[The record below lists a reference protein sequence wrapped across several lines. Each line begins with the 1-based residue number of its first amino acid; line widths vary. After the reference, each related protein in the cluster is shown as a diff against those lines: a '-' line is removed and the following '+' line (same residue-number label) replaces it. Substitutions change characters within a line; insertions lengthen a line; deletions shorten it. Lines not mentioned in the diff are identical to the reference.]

1 MDVMDGKL
9 KRTIADPKKCVK
21 RYGVQ
26 MAKKLRLRL
35 DALEAAESLADFWP
49 PYSGPERCHE
59 LKADLSGTYSMDAK
73 QPYRLLFRPTD
84 DVSSLMDADIN
95 NGKCYWA
102 TIKTITLVSVKDT
115 HD

>member
-1 MDVMDGKL
+1 MDGKL
-9 KRTIADPKKCVK
+9 KRTIVDPKKCSK

-59 LKADLSGTYSMDAK
+59 LKADLSGIYSMDAK
-73 QPYRLLFRPTD
+73 HPFRLLFRPVD
-84 DVSSLMDADIN
+84 DDSSLSDVDHRC
-95 NGKCYWA
+95 GKDYWE
-102 TIKTITLVSVKDT
+102 TIKAVILMKIEDT

>member
-1 MDVMDGKL
+1 MDSKL
-9 KRTIADPKKCVK
+9 KRTIVDPKKCVK
-21 RYGVQ
+21 RFGVQ

-73 QPYRLLFRPTD
+73 HPHRLLFRPTD
-84 DVSSLMDADIN
+84 DLSSLMDADIRS
-95 NGKCYWA
+95 GKGYWA
-102 TIKTITLVSVKDT
+102 TIKTITLVGVKDT

>member
-49 PYSGPERCHE
+49 PYSR
-59 LKADLSGTYSMDAK
+59 A
-73 QPYRLLFRPTD
+73 
-84 DVSSLMDADIN
+84 
-95 NGKCYWA
+95 
-102 TIKTITLVSVKDT
+102 
-115 HD
+115 